1 MRNADKQK
9 LVRDC
14 VVYQNTQS
22 IQNHIDRD
30 DTLKVEYECLD
41 KDLEQIIQAIDRNP
55 CSLNSRYIIE
65 FLRSLSEVGDF
76 DQQINNVEYIILRQ
90 RKMPIICLENNNDS
104 VVAGKTA
111 SIKMLVVK
119 LAVQRMR
126 AKLYLEDKGVF
137 SADAVAA
144 KLDAIGLDKIER
156 LMEGDKIISNE
167 KNYFLEYFNNFT
179 AIIPAWKR
187 ATDHEINSPKRNE
200 DVVNMF
206 WNQFSQS
213 QIRRVMVIRKQNSGL
228 CYLHA
233 PVVYEH
239 YLIAIATDCSNCGII
254 NIGKYVA
261 SVMSGDNLTNFLF
274 QDKGGNSVE
283 TLDTI
288 CSLTED
294 DKEIVRIPDKGKYPL
309 FYKEVCEEILLN
321 ISLKPALVSSFKVY
335 SDFLNSKNV
344 RFSGK
349 PKTSDPKC
357 PERHS
362 MVLIGARKSTAGEYF
377 FLLQNWWE
385 GRYFIEV
392 SGEYMSHCDA
402 MITFVKKAIIR
413 KLELSTFICD
423 ALYAETSA
431 DAAETCYEK

>member
-213 QIRRVMVIRKQNSGL
+213 QIRRVMVIR
-228 CYLHA
+228 
-233 PVVYEH
+233 
-239 YLIAIATDCSNCGII
+239 
-254 NIGKYVA
+254 
-261 SVMSGDNLTNFLF
+261 
-274 QDKGGNSVE
+274 
-283 TLDTI
+283 
-288 CSLTED
+288 
-294 DKEIVRIPDKGKYPL
+294 
-309 FYKEVCEEILLN
+309 
-321 ISLKPALVSSFKVY
+321 
-335 SDFLNSKNV
+335 
-344 RFSGK
+344 
-349 PKTSDPKC
+349 
-357 PERHS
+357 
-362 MVLIGARKSTAGEYF
+362 
-377 FLLQNWWE
+377 
-385 GRYFIEV
+385 
-392 SGEYMSHCDA
+392 
-402 MITFVKKAIIR
+402 
-413 KLELSTFICD
+413 
-423 ALYAETSA
+423 
-431 DAAETCYEK
+431 

>member
-1 MRNADKQK
+1 M
-9 LVRDC
+9 
-14 VVYQNTQS
+14 
-22 IQNHIDRD
+22 
-30 DTLKVEYECLD
+30 
-41 KDLEQIIQAIDRNP
+41 
-55 CSLNSRYIIE
+55 
-65 FLRSLSEVGDF
+65 
-76 DQQINNVEYIILRQ
+76 
-90 RKMPIICLENNNDS
+90 
-104 VVAGKTA
+104 
-111 SIKMLVVK
+111 
-119 LAVQRMR
+119 
-126 AKLYLEDKGVF
+126 
-137 SADAVAA
+137 
-144 KLDAIGLDKIER
+144 
-156 LMEGDKIISNE
+156 
-167 KNYFLEYFNNFT
+167 
-179 AIIPAWKR
+179 
-187 ATDHEINSPKRNE
+187 
-200 DVVNMF
+200 
-206 WNQFSQS
+206 
-213 QIRRVMVIRKQNSGL
+213 
-228 CYLHA
+228 
-233 PVVYEH
+233 
-239 YLIAIATDCSNCGII
+239 IAIATDCSNCGII

-413 KLELSTFICD
+413 KLELSTFICN